1 MLYYLSLWESWFSPL
16 RVFQYITV
24 RTVAAAG
31 TSLFVC
37 LLAGPLTIRRLQ
49 AFRIG
54 QQVRTGNAPDHQ
66 HKKDTPTMG
75 GVLLIGAITISSL
88 LWAQPTNLLI
98 QIAVSTLLVM
108 GGIGF
113 VDDYLKIRY
122 RHSGG
127 LRARSKLLLQFV
139 WTCLVVWF
147 LLRDPE
153 AGVRL
158 RAFMIPFHK
167 DPVLT
172 DIGIVG
178 AFLVVFLVLV
188 GATNAV
194 NLTDGLDGLA
204 VGCTSAAS
212 LSYLAMAYLAGHA
225 LFAQYL
231 YIPFVSGAGEL
242 AVFCGAI
249 AGASLGFLWY
259 NCHPAQVFMGD
270 TGSLALGG
278 AIGIVSVL
286 IKQEVVLL
294 VVGGVFVMEALS
306 VILQVGSFRLTGK
319 RIFRMAPIHHHFE
332 KAGWSETQVTI
343 RFWILSII
351 FALLGLLTLKLR

>member
-1 MLYYLSLWESWFSPL
+1 MLYYLSLLEAWFSPL
-16 RVFQYITV
+16 RIFQYITV

-31 TSLFVC
+31 TSLLVC
-37 LLAGPLTIRRLQ
+37 LFAGPWMIASLRALK
-49 AFRIG
+49 IG

-66 HKKDTPTMG
+66 HKQNTPTMG
-75 GVLLIGAITISSL
+75 GVLIVAGITIACL
-88 LWAQPTNLLI
+88 LWARPSNRLVQV
-98 QIAVSTLLVM
+98 AVGTLLVM

-113 VDDYLKIRY
+113 GDDFLKIRK

-127 LRARSKLLLQFV
+127 LSARSKMVLQCL
-139 WTCLVVWF
+139 WTCVVVAILWST
-147 LLRDPE
+147 PE
-153 AGVRL
+153 TSVRL
-158 RAFMIPFHK
+158 RQLMIPFHK
-167 DPVLT
+167 EPLIG
-172 DIGIVG
+172 DIGLIA
-178 AFLVVFLVLV
+178 AFFVVFAVLV
-188 GATNAV
+188 GSANAV

-204 VGCTSAAS
+204 VGCASSVS
-212 LSYLAMAYLAGHA
+212 LSYLAMAYLSGHA

-231 YIPFVSGAGEL
+231 YIPYIPGAGEL
-242 AVFCGAI
+242 SVFCGAI

-259 NCHPAQVFMGD
+259 NCHPAHVFMGD

-278 AIGIVSVL
+278 AIGIVAIL

-294 VVGGVFVMEALS
+294 LVGGVFVMEALS
-306 VILQVGSFRLTGK
+306 VILQVASFRLTGK